1 MAEKK
6 QAADINEVTEGMSKL
21 DISDGKAVV
30 TIGRWEPPHL
40 GHSILINSVIDMV
53 LRDRDQ
59 DRNTKGFVY
68 ISPRPDELVGS
79 SKAFVKFIEAR
90 DRRSILPT
98 KVEDLSDEGKV
109 RFFKNINDK
118 MSSLMQRNPLT
129 QLQKW
134 YYLSLMYPNLKDDR
148 GKQMVRFLMLE
159 YPDRGT
165 VVTKL
170 LDDMTKQ
177 SFNWK
182 NSAYV
187 REFDPD
193 NITTEDEMQTE
204 GRMAIKKIMLQRK
217 KENLKKN
224 YRNWTNNVVQ
234 LLEKHRERSPSVSC
248 INYLKDSVKAKYVE
262 IVVGSDR
269 LEAFSNYNQRYLDS
283 LPEGGTVSKAG
294 EDRGSVGSGG
304 TPIAIQFPIGD
315 EGLKHAFDT
324 CTMTDRYGIS
334 KCGVR
339 DGVFSGTI
347 LRGCVKSAR
356 CNGDVIGPNDMPLDY
371 FVRGVM
377 FGDMEPID
385 AYCLLNDIASE
396 SGYLPIKRTTFNDL
410 VSPQYEVHYGGGAE
424 RGGRKRK
431 TRRKKG
437 KGTIFSRRR
446 NRENTSN
453 VGKKIKDLDG
463 NLWTI
468 IREENGNVFITKN
481 SSGSGGTKNRQ
492 PDGLLELSFMG
503 PVLLSALEGAGW
515 GLEKSGSVPGGTGST
530 QSGGKRKT
538 RKRGRVP
545 IKYVPKRLTKKDKKK
560 ARRELKKS
568 RKAYKKGKYYTRKKV
583 KSFKSKKSNHI
594 INAMKIYGVKSV
606 SASPKLAKKS
616 GCSVTGLKKLVS
628 KGAGAYYSSGSRP
641 NQTAISWGRA
651 RMASAITGGKAA
663 AVDFKIL
670 EKYCKP
676 SSKALKLAKESKKKH
691 GYGTRKVRKV
701 KL

>member
-1 MAEKK
+1 MSEEK
-6 QAADINEVTEGMSKL
+6 QLDIDKITESMSKL

-40 GHSILINSVIDMV
+40 GHGILINSVIDMV

-59 DRNTKGFVY
+59 GRNTKGFVY
-68 ISPRPDELVGS
+68 ISPRPDELIGT
-79 SKAFVKFIEAR
+79 SKAYVKFMEAR
-90 DRRSILPT
+90 EERRLLAQDPPR

-109 RFFKNINDK
+109 RHFKNIHDK
-118 MSSLMQRNPLT
+118 MGSIIQRNPLT

-134 YYLSLMYPNLKDDR
+134 YYLSLMYPNLKNDR
-148 GKQMVRFLMLE
+148 GDQTVRFLMLQ
-159 YPDRGT
+159 YPDRGP
-165 VVTKL
+165 VIRKL

-177 SFNWK
+177 SFDWK
-182 NSAYV
+182 NSDYV
-187 REFDPD
+187 RKFNPD
-193 NITTEDEMQTE
+193 KITIQDLMQTE
-204 GRMAIKKIMLQRK
+204 GRIAIKKIMLQRK

-224 YRNWTNNVVQ
+224 YRNWASNVVKIIS
-234 LLEKHRERSPSVSC
+234 KHRERSPSVSC
-248 INYLKDSVKAKYVE
+248 INYLRDSVKAKYVE

-269 LEAFSNYNQRYLDS
+269 LEAFSNYNQTYLDT

-294 EDRGSVGSGG
+294 EDRGAVGSGG
-304 TPIAIQFPIGD
+304 TPIAIEFPIGD
-315 EGLKHAFDT
+315 KGLRHAFES
-324 CTMTDRYGIS
+324 CTNTDRYGIS

-347 LRGCVKSAR
+347 LRECVKGAR

-385 AYCLLNDIASE
+385 VYCLLNDIAIE
-396 SGYLPIKRTTFNDL
+396 SGYLPIKVTKFNDL
-410 VSPQYEVHYGGGAE
+410 VSPQYQVYYGRGDGRN
-424 RGGRKRK
+424 RGGR
-431 TRRKKG
+431 
-437 KGTIFSRRR
+437 
-446 NRENTSN
+446 
-453 VGKKIKDLDG
+453 
-463 NLWTI
+463 
-468 IREENGNVFITKN
+468 
-481 SSGSGGTKNRQ
+481 
-492 PDGLLELSFMG
+492 
-503 PVLLSALEGAGW
+503 
-515 GLEKSGSVPGGTGST
+515 
-530 QSGGKRKT
+530 KRKT

-545 IKYVPKRLTKKDKKK
+545 IKYVPKRLTRKDKKK

-583 KSFKSKKSNHI
+583 KSFKSKKSNHV

-676 SSKALKLAKESKKKH
+676 SSKALKLAKQAKKKH